1 MKSYISRL
9 AVVQL
14 ICMVCFLQGCSDS
27 DRGASAETSTSGTVD
42 RVVMVVDGHKL
53 TASGFA
59 AKVEMMAKF
68 KGALNP
74 DLTVSKLDEL
84 KKNLKRSYPRVFLLD
99 TVLVEYAKTN
109 GLVASAAAIQKVK
122 RDFLHEEDE
131 KKLNAAYALFVE
143 KMGDSR
149 KEFEDYLSLTALKE
163 DAADF
168 IAAQNRTNFPPAEI
182 ARECDQAKKYNAMM
196 TATNALIYARATN
209 VWEQLKKGADFEQMV
224 SKYSDL
230 EQEREDKGLWDTFDF
245 QQLEPDPDVADYAK
259 TLEIGKFS
267 PPIEGDN
274 GLMIMRVD
282 ARDAGTCT
290 ISRIFFQL
298 PMFAKEYTEA
308 ELLKKKE
315 ADYAKEVVQRKVQA
329 LLKAARVEYVNA
341 KGKRSLRPD
350 GAKKRDKKK
359 NLKAKNGKNSTKKNN
374 TKKSNKKKGK

>member
-1 MKSYISRL
+1 
-9 AVVQL
+9 
-14 ICMVCFLQGCSDS
+14 
-27 DRGASAETSTSGTVD
+27 
-42 RVVMVVDGHKL
+42 MVVDGHKL
-53 TASGFA
+53 TESGFA

-68 KGALNP
+68 KGALNS

-99 TVLVEYAKTN
+99 TVLAEYAKTN
-109 GLVASAAAIQKVK
+109 GIEVSAAAIQKVK
-122 RDFLHEEDE
+122 RGFLHEEDE
-131 KKLNAAYALFVE
+131 KKLNAAYARFAD
-143 KMGDSR
+143 KMGDSW

-163 DAADF
+163 DVTDF
-168 IAAQNRTNFPPAEI
+168 IAAQNRTNFPSAEI
-182 ARECDQAKKYNAMM
+182 ALECARLKKYNERM
-196 TATNALIYARATN
+196 TATNVVIYARATN

-224 SKYSDL
+224 SKYSEL
-230 EQEREDKGLWDTFDF
+230 EQERKDKGLWDTFDF
-245 QQLEPDPDVADYAK
+245 QQLEPDPDVLNYAK

-282 ARDAGTCT
+282 ARDDGTCT

-298 PMFAKEYTEA
+298 PMFAMEYTEA

-329 LLKAARVEYVNA
+329 LIKAARVEYVNA
-341 KGKRSLRPD
+341 QGKRSLRPD
-350 GAKKRDKKK
+350 GAKKRDKKR